1 MYTRNISIHSFI
13 QSQDFISTKNYL
25 TYNKCLEQ
33 RLIDVGIQMKGLL
46 NLYSNSMRVQ
56 HLDLYLKKYS
66 LDSSQETSSWP
77 LRFMFWPKSACSA
90 IRTPSTLCNQF
101 TRN

>member
-13 QSQDFISTKNYL
+13 HRQDFISTKNYL

-56 HLDLYLKKYS
+56 HLDLYLKKI
-66 LDSSQETSSWP
+66 TFWIR
-77 LRFMFWPKSACSA
+77 LRKHPAGH
-90 IRTPSTLCNQF
+90 
-101 TRN
+101 

>member
-56 HLDLYLKKYS
+56 HLDLYLKKIHFGFVSGNIQLATKIYVLAQICLFS
-66 LDSSQETSSWP
+66 H
-77 LRFMFWPKSACSA
+77 
-90 IRTPSTLCNQF
+90 
-101 TRN
+101 